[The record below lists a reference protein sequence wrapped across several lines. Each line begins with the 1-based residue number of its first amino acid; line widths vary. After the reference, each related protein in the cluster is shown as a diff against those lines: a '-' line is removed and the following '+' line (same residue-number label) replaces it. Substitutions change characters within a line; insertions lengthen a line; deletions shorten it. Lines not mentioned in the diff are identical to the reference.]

1 MEKNRVANPEKN
13 FHIGYDSAKL
23 LHFLNK
29 SHRDLLPIPKTVCK
43 GLFFCPLGILLH
55 YIQCGRFNP
64 EPRTRPYEIRIYLHG
79 SLLKALNCLSVLAY
93 KTPNSCGEGLLEPG
107 PAQWTLTE
115 LHCWY

>member
-1 MEKNRVANPEKN
+1 MPNPENN
-13 FHIGYDSAKL
+13 FHIGYDFAKL

-29 SHRDLLPIPKTVCK
+29 SPRDLLPILKTVCT
-43 GLFFCPLGILLH
+43 GLFFLPPGHFATLFPVRAF
-55 YIQCGRFNP
+55 YP
-64 EPRTRPYEIRIYLHG
+64 EPRTRPYEIHIYLYG